1 MTLAPLLSAHA
12 LTVTLGGRPVL
23 QNVNLAVQ
31 PGEIVSIIG
40 PNGAGKTTLLRA
52 LLGLQAPSS
61 GTVTRA
67 DKLKIGYV
75 PQRLPIDPL
84 LPLDVRG
91 FLGIWGGGQEQRV
104 DDLLNRPLQKLS
116 GGEFQRVLLARALI
130 GSPQLL
136 VLDEPAQA
144 LDLAGQ
150 QELYSELVQL
160 RASTGCAV
168 LLVSHDLTVVMRQT
182 DRVLCLHGHI
192 CCEGKPSDVSRD
204 PAYVALFGDQAAA
217 FGVYHHQHDH
227 AHHVHVHGE
236 HCKHD

>member
-1 MTLAPLLSAHA
+1 MTQMPLLSANA
-12 LTVTLGGRPVL
+12 LSVTLGGRAVL
-23 QNVNLAVQ
+23 QNVNLALRL
-31 PGEIVSIIG
+31 GEIVSIIG
-40 PNGAGKTTLLRA
+40 PNGAGKTTLLRT

-61 GTVTRA
+61 GSVTRA
-67 DKLKIGYV
+67 NNLRIGYV

-84 LPLDVRG
+84 LPLNVRG
-91 FLGIWGGGQEQRV
+91 FLQLWGSGQEQRV
-104 DDLLNRPLQKLS
+104 RDLLDRPLQKLS

-130 GSPQLL
+130 GQPQLL

-150 QELYSELVQL
+150 QELYAELVQL

-192 CCEGKPSDVSRD
+192 CCEGKPADVSRD

-236 HCKHD
+236 HCKHG